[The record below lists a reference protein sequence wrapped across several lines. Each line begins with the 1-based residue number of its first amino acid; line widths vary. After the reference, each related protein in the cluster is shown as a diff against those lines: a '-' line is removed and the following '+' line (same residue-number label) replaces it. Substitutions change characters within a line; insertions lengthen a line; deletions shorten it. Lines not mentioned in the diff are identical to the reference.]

1 MLSSFFDFKQ
11 GYRSINFLFAPHFIN
26 LSAIIMHGVLR
37 STALYLPVNLKF
49 NAKFDPMRKTLFIL
63 LLSSFALNSCDML
76 SKLPTG
82 TGTGV
87 TEAEAGEGIKE
98 ALGQGLVKAVLKL
111 NKEDGFFKDAFYKIL
126 LPPDAKKIENTLR
139 DLGMG
144 KMVDKAILQINR
156 AAEDA
161 AGQAK
166 PIFVDAIKNISIS
179 DAIGL
184 VKNGDT
190 SATHFFRVKT
200 TDQLVAAFQPVI
212 KASLDKLD
220 ATRYYGDIVN
230 TYNNFPTTL
239 KKLNPDL
246 NAFVTNRATEALF
259 DLVAKEE
266 LNIRQNLAARTT
278 DLLRKVF
285 GGGIK

>member
-1 MLSSFFDFKQ
+1 MKKLMICLAFFSIIVSGCDVLS
-11 GYRSINFLFAPHFIN
+11 GIA
-26 LSAIIMHGVLR
+26 G
-37 STALYLPVNLKF
+37 
-49 NAKFDPMRKTLFIL
+49 
-63 LLSSFALNSCDML
+63 
-76 SKLPTG
+76 G
-82 TGTGV
+82 TGNGV
-87 TEAEAGEGIKE
+87 TETEAADGIKE
-98 ALGQGLVKAVLKL
+98 ALSQGLVKAVLQL
-111 NKEDGFFKDAFYKIL
+111 NKEDGFFKDALYKIL

-161 AGQAK
+161 AGFAK
-166 PIFVDAIKNISIS
+166 PIFADAIKSMTIA

-200 TDQLVAAFQPVI
+200 TDKLIEAFVPVI
-212 KASLDKLD
+212 KNSLDKLD
-220 ATRYYGDIVN
+220 ATKYYADVIN

-246 NAFVTNRATEALF
+246 PGHVTHKAVHALF

-266 LNIRQNLAARTT
+266 RNIRQNIAARTT
-278 DLLRKVF
+278 ELLRKVF
-285 GGGIK
+285 GAKW

>member
-1 MLSSFFDFKQ
+1 MKKL
-11 GYRSINFLFAPHFIN
+11 A
-26 LSAIIMHGVLR
+26 
-37 STALYLPVNLKF
+37 
-49 NAKFDPMRKTLFIL
+49 L
-63 LLSSFALNSCDML
+63 LLLVSVALNSCDL
-76 SKLPTG
+76 ISKLPTG

-87 TEAEAGEGIKE
+87 TEAEAGEGVKE
-98 ALGQGLVKAVLKL
+98 ALGQGLVKAVLQL

-166 PIFVDAIKNISIS
+166 PIFVDAIKNMSIS

-184 VKNGDT
+184 VKNGDS

-200 TDQLVAAFQPVI
+200 TEKLVAAFQPVI
-212 KASLDKLD
+212 KASLDKLE
-220 ATRYYGDIVN
+220 ATKYYGDIVN